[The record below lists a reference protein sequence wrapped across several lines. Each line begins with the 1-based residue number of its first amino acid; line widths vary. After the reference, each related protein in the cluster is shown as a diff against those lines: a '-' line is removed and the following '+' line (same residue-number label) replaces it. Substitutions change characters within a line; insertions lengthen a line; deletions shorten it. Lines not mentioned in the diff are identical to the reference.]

1 MLELKLFIL
10 LVVANGAPII
20 ARKLLGDLY
29 ACPLDGG
36 WRLPDKHPLFGS
48 SKTVRGI
55 VAALATTMAAG
66 LLLGIPIY
74 ISVTIAFFAMA
85 GDLVSSFIKRRIGKP
100 EGAMFIGLDQIPE
113 SLFPLL
119 VLRAQLD
126 LQIMQITILVVAF
139 VIFDLVLSRILYRM
153 HIRKNPH

>member
-36 WRLPDKHPLFGS
+36 WRLPDKHPLFGG